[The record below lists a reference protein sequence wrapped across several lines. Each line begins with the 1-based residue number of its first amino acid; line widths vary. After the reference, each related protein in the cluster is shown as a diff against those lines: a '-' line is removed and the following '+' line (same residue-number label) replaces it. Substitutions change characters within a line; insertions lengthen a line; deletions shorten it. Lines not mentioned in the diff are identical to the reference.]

1 MNKNHFYIIKD
12 SYFETF
18 NDPYLKGNKEGNR
31 PHYYGIEDKEGV
43 TYETIYYHSQLQYIY
58 FNEADHRF
66 SAREEATF

>member
-31 PHYYGIEDKEGV
+31 THYYGIEDKEGGD
-43 TYETIYYHSQLQYIY
+43 L
-58 FNEADHRF
+58 
-66 SAREEATF
+66 